1 MEVSGVTSE
10 VTNVMLSMKI
20 EEENMK
26 QIVDQTI
33 ILVYCMIALMEMPVS
48 AQLVAA
54 FLLAVIYAGMNEFLE
69 GKRVQLMTSIGWLAA
84 VYVCPQMWLFTPLIL
99 YSMLVYRQYLFVI
112 ILGLGLIRTYLPDQ
126 IPLLVY
132 LGVGCMV
139 TALIQ
144 YRTKEYELQ
153 DAKLRKIRDD
163 STELNLLLKEKN
175 KNLLEK
181 QDYEIYTATL
191 RERNRI
197 AREIHDNVGHMLSRS
212 ILMVGALKA
221 LNTQKVT
228 EGPLD
233 QLEDTLNAA
242 MNSVR
247 ESVHDLHDESV
258 NLKEV
263 LESLAE
269 EYTFCEVQLEYD
281 MGYDVPREIK
291 YSFISI
297 VKEAMNNIMKHSN
310 ATSARVQV
318 REHPGLYQLVVEDN
332 GSTMT
337 QKRLKEILDT
347 TGGIGIRNMKER
359 IGMLGGVVQFQAKEG
374 FRIFITVPKQGGH
387 E

>member
-1 MEVSGVTSE
+1 MKVSGVTSN
-10 VTNVMLSMKI
+10 VTNVILSMKI

-33 ILVYCMIALMEMPVS
+33 ILVYCMIALMGMPVS

-69 GKRVQLMTSIGWLAA
+69 GKRVQILTSIGWLAA
-84 VYVCPQMWLFTPLIL
+84 AYVCPQMWLFIPLIL

-269 EYTFCEVQLEYD
+269 EYSFCEVQLEYD

-337 QKRLKEILDT
+337 QKRFKEILDT

>member
-1 MEVSGVTSE
+1 MKVSGVTSN
-10 VTNVMLSMKI
+10 VTNVILSMKI

-33 ILVYCMIALMEMPVS
+33 ILVYCMIALMGMPVS

>member
-1 MEVSGVTSE
+1 MKVSGVTSN
-10 VTNVMLSMKI
+10 VTDVILSMKI

-33 ILVYCMIALMEMPVS
+33 ILVYCMIALMGMPVS

-54 FLLAVIYAGMNEFLE
+54 FLLAVINAGMNEFLE
-69 GKRVQLMTSIGWLAA
+69 GKRVQLLTSIGWLAA
-84 VYVCPQMWLFTPLIL
+84 AYVCPQMWLFTPLIL

-228 EGPLD
+228 GGPLD

-269 EYTFCEVQLEYD
+269 EYSFCEVQLEYD

-374 FRIFITVPKQGGH
+374 FRIFITVPKQGGQV
-387 E
+387 

>member
-1 MEVSGVTSE
+1 
-10 VTNVMLSMKI
+10 
-20 EEENMK
+20 
-26 QIVDQTI
+26 
-33 ILVYCMIALMEMPVS
+33 
-48 AQLVAA
+48 
-54 FLLAVIYAGMNEFLE
+54 
-69 GKRVQLMTSIGWLAA
+69 
-84 VYVCPQMWLFTPLIL
+84 
-99 YSMLVYRQYLFVI
+99 
-112 ILGLGLIRTYLPDQ
+112 
-126 IPLLVY
+126 
-132 LGVGCMV
+132 MV

-144 YRTKEYELQ
+144 CRTKEYELQ
-153 DAKLRKIRDD
+153 DAKLRRIRDD
-163 STELNLLLKEKN
+163 STERNLLLKEKN
-175 KNLLEK
+175 KSLLEK
-181 QDYEIYTATL
+181 RDYEIYTATL

-221 LNTQKVT
+221 LNTQKAT

-263 LESLAE
+263 LESLTE
-269 EYTFCEVQLEYD
+269 EYSFCEVRLEYD

-297 VKEAMNNIMKHSN
+297 VKEALNNIMKHSN
-310 ATSARVQV
+310 ATSVRIQV

-332 GSTMT
+332 GSMMT
-337 QKRLKEILDT
+337 QKRLKEVLDT

-359 IGMLGGVVQFQAKEG
+359 IGMLGGVVQLQVKEG

>member
-1 MEVSGVTSE
+1 MKVSGVTSN
-10 VTNVMLSMKI
+10 VTNVILSMKI

-33 ILVYCMIALMEMPVS
+33 ILVYCMIALMGMPVS

-112 ILGLGLIRTYLPDQ
+112 ILGLGLIRTYLLDQ

-269 EYTFCEVQLEYD
+269 EYSFCEVQLEYD

>member
-1 MEVSGVTSE
+1 MKVSGVTSN
-10 VTNVMLSMKI
+10 VTNVILSMKI

-69 GKRVQLMTSIGWLAA
+69 GKRVHLMTSIGWLAA

>member
-1 MEVSGVTSE
+1 MKVSGVTSN
-10 VTNVMLSMKI
+10 VTNVILSMKI

-33 ILVYCMIALMEMPVS
+33 ILVYCMIALMGMPVS

-99 YSMLVYRQYLFVI
+99 YSMLVYQQYLFVI

-269 EYTFCEVQLEYD
+269 EYSFCEVQLEYD

>member
-1 MEVSGVTSE
+1 MKVSGVTSN
-10 VTNVMLSMKI
+10 VTNVILSMKI

-233 QLEDTLNAA
+233 QREDTLNAA

>member
-1 MEVSGVTSE
+1 
-10 VTNVMLSMKI
+10 
-20 EEENMK
+20 
-26 QIVDQTI
+26 
-33 ILVYCMIALMEMPVS
+33 
-48 AQLVAA
+48 
-54 FLLAVIYAGMNEFLE
+54 
-69 GKRVQLMTSIGWLAA
+69 
-84 VYVCPQMWLFTPLIL
+84 
-99 YSMLVYRQYLFVI
+99 
-112 ILGLGLIRTYLPDQ
+112 
-126 IPLLVY
+126 
-132 LGVGCMV
+132 
-139 TALIQ
+139 
-144 YRTKEYELQ
+144 
-153 DAKLRKIRDD
+153 
-163 STELNLLLKEKN
+163 
-175 KNLLEK
+175 
-181 QDYEIYTATL
+181 
-191 RERNRI
+191 
-197 AREIHDNVGHMLSRS
+197 
-212 ILMVGALKA
+212 MVGALKA

>member
-1 MEVSGVTSE
+1 MKVSGVTSN
-10 VTNVMLSMKI
+10 VTNVILSMKI

-33 ILVYCMIALMEMPVS
+33 ILIFCMIAVMGMPVS

-54 FLLAVIYAGMNEFLE
+54 FLLSVIYAGMNEFQE
-69 GKRVQLMTSIGWLAA
+69 GKRVQLLTSIGWLAA
-84 VYVCPQMWLFTPLIL
+84 AYVCPQMWLFTPLIL

>member
-1 MEVSGVTSE
+1 MKVSGVTSN
-10 VTNVMLSMKI
+10 VTNVILSMKI

-33 ILVYCMIALMEMPVS
+33 ILVYCMIALMGMPVS

-112 ILGLGLIRTYLPDQ
+112 ILGLGLIRTYLLDQ